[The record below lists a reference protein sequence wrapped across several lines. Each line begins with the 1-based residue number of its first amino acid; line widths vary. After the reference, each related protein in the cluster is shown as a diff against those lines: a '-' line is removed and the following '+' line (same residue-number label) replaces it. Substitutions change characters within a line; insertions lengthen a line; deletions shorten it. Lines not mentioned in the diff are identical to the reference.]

1 MLHCRHQDILLE
13 LMELTHHRIDA
24 VRCQLV
30 YYRASAYKAEAA
42 MVIHAKVTELR
53 VLTQLFG
60 NEAIHEAF
68 TDYDAMVAHAATGQQ
83 PWECSLSHRL
93 GFLLGALDLHLSLLY
108 KAATSR
114 LLATDLVLLA
124 ETVRSQREALL
135 ALCTPHSRQWT
146 FFQSV

>member
-30 YYRASAYKAEAA
+30 YYRASAYKEEAA
-42 MVIHAKVTELR
+42 IVIHVKITELR
-53 VLTQLFG
+53 VLTELFG
-60 NEAIHEAF
+60 NDAIHEAF
-68 TDYDAMVAHAATGQQ
+68 TDYDAMAAHAATAQQ

-114 LLATDLVLLA
+114 LLATDLAQLTEAVRGQREVLLG
-124 ETVRSQREALL
+124 
-135 ALCTPHSRQWT
+135 LCAPHSRQWT

>member
-30 YYRASAYKAEAA
+30 YYRASAYKEEAA
-42 MVIHAKVTELR
+42 IVIHVKITELR
-53 VLTQLFG
+53 VLTELFG
-60 NEAIHEAF
+60 NDAIHEAF
-68 TDYDAMVAHAATGQQ
+68 TDYEAMAAHAATAQQ

-114 LLATDLVLLA
+114 LLATDLAQLTEAVRGQREVLLG
-124 ETVRSQREALL
+124 
-135 ALCTPHSRQWT
+135 LCAPHSRQWT

>member
-1 MLHCRHQDILLE
+1 
-13 LMELTHHRIDA
+13 MELTHHRIDA

-30 YYRASAYKAEAA
+30 YYRASAYKEEAA
-42 MVIHAKVTELR
+42 MVIHAKITELR

-60 NEAIHEAF
+60 NDAIHEAF
-68 TDYDAMVAHAATGQQ
+68 TDYEAMAAHAATAQQ

-114 LLATDLVLLA
+114 LLATDLAQLTEAVRGQREVLLG
-124 ETVRSQREALL
+124 
-135 ALCTPHSRQWT
+135 LCAPHSRQWT

>member
-30 YYRASAYKAEAA
+30 YYRASVYKDETAQ
-42 MVIHAKVTELR
+42 VIHAKVAELR
-53 VLTQLFG
+53 VLVQLFG
-60 NEAIHEAF
+60 NDAIIEAF
-68 TDYDAMVAHAATGQQ
+68 TDYDAMATQGDAEQQ
-83 PWECSLSHRL
+83 PWECSLTSRL

-114 LLATDLVLLA
+114 MLNTDLEALA
-124 ETVRSQREALL
+124 ETVRGQRAALL
-135 ALCTPHSRQWT
+135 ALCTPNSRQWT